1 MRNLN
6 TFKDLI
12 IFKDL
17 ETNQDWNICI
27 DDNGSKLGRCI
38 YACNNDDAC
47 EDQCVDQFKTRQFNC
62 PCEVQYLHRPVY
74 IVSTFF
80 QDNCPAGCPCD
91 DYPCME
97 TTIAP
102 EVTTLTTQATTISPT
117 TNAVLV
123 LSTRY
128 GSNKPMVI
136 DWDGKLIFELK
147 MSSP

>member
-1 MRNLN
+1 
-6 TFKDLI
+6 
-12 IFKDL
+12 
-17 ETNQDWNICI
+17 
-27 DDNGSKLGRCI
+27 
-38 YACNNDDAC
+38 
-47 EDQCVDQFKTRQFNC
+47 
-62 PCEVQYLHRPVY
+62 
-74 IVSTFF
+74 
-80 QDNCPAGCPCD
+80 
-91 DYPCME
+91 ME

-136 DWDGKLIFELK
+136 DWDGKLIFELE

>member
-1 MRNLN
+1 MVTGTSALMIMAQSWEDASMPATTMMHVKTNVSINLKHANLIAHARFN
-6 TFKDLI
+6 TFTSL
-12 IFKDL
+12 F
-17 ETNQDWNICI
+17 
-27 DDNGSKLGRCI
+27 
-38 YACNNDDAC
+38 
-47 EDQCVDQFKTRQFNC
+47 
-62 PCEVQYLHRPVY
+62 Y
-74 IVSTFF
+74 IVLTLS

-136 DWDGKLIFELK
+136 DWDGKLIFELE